1 VAAPPNDNS
10 RGPRDERRLR
20 PTEALPAEG
29 GLPGV
34 VGVSQVMREV
44 YRLTRLVAPTQESV
58 LIVGETGTGKELVA
72 RAVHLLSPR
81 SEGNYIRVN
90 CGALAENLLESE
102 LFGHVKGAFTGA
114 IEDKNGRFDAAH
126 GGTIF
131 LDEISSM
138 SPKLQVKVLRV
149 LQEKQF
155 ERVGDHKTRS
165 VDIRVIAATNQ
176 YLEDEIEAGRFRDD
190 LYYRLNVVPI
200 YLPPLRERREDIPA
214 LSQYFLERQ
223 SERNRRDPPA
233 LTPGF
238 VKMLQ
243 GHDWPGNVRE
253 LENYM
258 ARAVVLADGRP
269 LTADLL
275 APPGRVEKRWRP
287 LKVRGGGDL
296 QGLIQQLVRSGI
308 QSLPEG
314 TLDERIVGG
323 VERELIE
330 QVMAQ
335 CNGVQVTAAKW
346 LGINRNTLHKKVSTW
361 EKAALDGTGRGEQE
375 QPEPP
380 PGGTEKSAPAA
391 GGP

>member
-1 VAAPPNDNS
+1 MQD
-10 RGPRDERRLR
+10 
-20 PTEALPAEG
+20 
-29 GLPGV
+29 
-34 VGVSQVMREV
+34 V

-58 LIVGETGTGKELVA
+58 LVVGETGTGKELVA
-72 RAVHLLSPR
+72 RALHQLSPR
-81 SEGNYIRVN
+81 ADGNYVRVN

-138 SPKLQVKVLRV
+138 SAKLQVKVLRV

-176 YLEDEIEAGRFRDD
+176 YLEDEVESGRFRDD

-200 YLPPLRERREDIPA
+200 YLPPLRERREDIPE
-214 LSQYFLERQ
+214 LTEYFLQRH
-223 SERNRRDPPA
+223 SERNRRDPPP

-243 GHDWPGNVRE
+243 AHDWPGNVRE

-269 LTADLL
+269 LTAELL
-275 APPGRVEKRWRP
+275 APPGRIERRWRP
-287 LKVRGGGDL
+287 LKARGGSGDL
-296 QGLIQQLVRSGI
+296 AALIQQLVRLGV
-308 QSLPEG
+308 QSLPRG
-314 TLDERIVGG
+314 SLKERVVDV

-330 QVMAQ
+330 QVMAE
-335 CNGVQVTAAKW
+335 CNQVQVTAAQW
-346 LGINRNTLHKKVSTW
+346 LGINRNTLHKKVSDYQRADGEAGP
-361 EKAALDGTGRGEQE
+361 EKTS
-375 QPEPP
+375 
-380 PGGTEKSAPAA
+380 GGV
-391 GGP
+391 GGA